1 MQTLKIVI
9 PLKHSVSRC
18 GTSLLHDQNGTETA
32 ERHKKISFLKR
43 YPPQKAA

>member
-18 GTSLLHDQNGTETA
+18 GASLLHDKNDTGIA